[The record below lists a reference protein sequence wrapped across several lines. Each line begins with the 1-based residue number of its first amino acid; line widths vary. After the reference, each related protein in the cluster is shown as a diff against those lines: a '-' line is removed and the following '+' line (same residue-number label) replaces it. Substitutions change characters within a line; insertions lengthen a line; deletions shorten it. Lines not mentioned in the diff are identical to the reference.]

1 MTKDEKNAASS
12 TQLDNF
18 IDWLLDELLKGGFL
32 ENEVS

>member
-1 MTKDEKNAASS
+1 MTKDKKNVAGS

-32 ENEVS
+32 DEVS

>member
-1 MTKDEKNAASS
+1 MTKDEKNTASS